1 MEFRFR
7 YLGAEREE
15 IEVASVE
22 KLRELVQDGSVG
34 EMTLLFDALT
44 REWAPARAHAIY
56 RFLRDEARPQTG
68 PLPPPTPPSLTD
80 RHRSRARAPESSAR
94 ADAAAKAASASKPQP
109 AARPDSFGLGLTL
122 SMAEPESDPDADD
135 AV

>member
-7 YLGAEREE
+7 YLGPEREE
-15 IEVASVE
+15 VEVASVE
-22 KLRELVQDGSVG
+22 KLRELVQNGTVG

-80 RHRSRARAPESSAR
+80 RHRYRARAPESSAR
-94 ADAAAKAASASKPQP
+94 SDASARSAAASKSGPS
-109 AARPDSFGLGLTL
+109 ARPDSFGLGLTF
-122 SMAEPESDPDADD
+122 SMAEPETEPDA
-135 AV
+135 